1 MGSLNNNDNN
11 QQISWEKNI
20 TNNYPENDYKASN
33 CGNNWDS
40 SNYKNMNNI
49 QGSFTDTSQYNEYPQ
64 NNYSSSNYQKNNYTQ
79 SSYGNSNYNQAYS
92 SANNSFA
99 SSRYN
104 DNRPYERKL
113 HSYREPG
120 DPETAEIIWAGDNK
134 ISRMRTTF
142 MIIVA
147 VYAMVSGLLALI
159 LPKSAFTEFLLSLLL
174 IMIGGFWSFYGITG
188 FINTFIIPKQKKAR
202 CTYPITAKIID
213 FYERE
218 SNKGKISY
226 YSIYKY
232 FYADKIYL
240 FKSRASCNNY
250 NAIGKTIKIFINP
263 NNPREYYRSCK
274 YDYVS
279 AFLGGI
285 AGVFIA
291 VFMLHVI
298 VNNL

>member
-1 MGSLNNNDNN
+1 MESLNNNDNN

-159 LPKSAFTEFLLSLLL
+159 LPKSAFTEFLLSLLF
-174 IMIGGFWSFYGITG
+174 IMIGGFLSFYGITG
-188 FINTFIIPKQKKAR
+188 FINTFIIPKQKRLVVHTLLLLKLLIFMNEKA
-202 CTYPITAKIID
+202 IKVQDLII
-213 FYERE
+213 
-218 SNKGKISY
+218 
-226 YSIYKY
+226 
-232 FYADKIYL
+232 L
-240 FKSRASCNNY
+240 
-250 NAIGKTIKIFINP
+250 FINI
-263 NNPREYYRSCK
+263 SMQIK
-274 YDYVS
+274 YICLNQEHL
-279 AFLGGI
+279 ATTI
-285 AGVFIA
+285 
-291 VFMLHVI
+291 MR
-298 VNNL
+298 